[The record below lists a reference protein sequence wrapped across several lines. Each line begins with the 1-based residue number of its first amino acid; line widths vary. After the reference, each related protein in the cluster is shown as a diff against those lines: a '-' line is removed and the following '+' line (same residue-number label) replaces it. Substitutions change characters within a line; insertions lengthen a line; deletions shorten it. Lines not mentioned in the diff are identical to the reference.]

1 MQVEIE
7 QVERLRFDHGGP
19 VRAASALAGFGDGFL
34 VVQDDATHAAWF
46 VDGRATAVRLLPP
59 VEGLEAFD
67 EPSATKH
74 LKPDLEAACAILDGA
89 DPAVLVMGSGSSPA
103 RMRWVLLRLEQGRPR
118 TRVADMTE
126 LYPVVA
132 EALEVPL
139 DALNLEGACVL
150 GGTLRWFH
158 RGLPSAGQPSASV
171 DLELGDVLAAVHGRL
186 GAGTV
191 TVAGSCR
198 YDLGSVANIG
208 LAITD
213 AVALP
218 GHGVLCAA
226 AAEDSPNTR
235 DDGPVVA
242 SALVHLRDDG
252 VADVALLPLIE
263 GVVAKVEGLMLVQAS
278 GEPVRLLAVVD
289 DDDPRAESLAV
300 SLRVRL

>member
-1 MQVEIE
+1 MQIEIE

-19 VRAASALAGFGDGFL
+19 VRAASAVSRFGDGFL

-74 LKPDLEAACAILDGA
+74 LKPDLEAACAIFDGA
-89 DPAVLVMGSGSSPA
+89 DPAVLVMGSGSSSA
-103 RMRWVLLRLEQGRPR
+103 RMRWVLLTLDRGRPH
-118 TRVADMTE
+118 TRVVDMTE
-126 LYPVVA
+126 LYRVVA

-150 GGTLRWFH
+150 GRTLRWFH

-171 DLELGDVLAAVHGRL
+171 DLDLGDVLDAAHGRVRA
-186 GAGTV
+186 GAV
-191 TVAGSCR
+191 TVAASRR
-198 YDLGSVANIG
+198 YNLGSVASVG

-226 AAEDSPNTR
+226 AAEDSPNTT

-252 VADVALLPLIE
+252 GAAVVLLPLID
-263 GVVAKVEGLMLVQAS
+263 GVVAKVEGLMLIESS
-278 GEPVRLLAVVD
+278 GGWARLLAVVD
-289 DDDPRAESLAV
+289 GDDPMAASLAV
-300 SLRVRL
+300 TVRVRL

>member
-1 MQVEIE
+1 MQIEIE
-7 QVERLRFDHGGP
+7 RVERLRFDHGGP
-19 VRAASALAGFGDGFL
+19 VRAASAVTAFGNGFL

-46 VDGRATAVRLLPP
+46 LDGRATAVRLLPP
-59 VEGLEAFD
+59 VEGFEAFD
-67 EPSATKH
+67 ELSATKH
-74 LKPDLEAACAILDGA
+74 LKPDLEAACAVLDGA

-103 RMRWVLLRLEQGRPR
+103 RMRWVLLTQEHGHPH

-126 LYPVVA
+126 LYRVAA

-139 DALNLEGACVL
+139 DALNMEGACVL
-150 GGTLRWFH
+150 DRTLRWFH

-171 DLELGDVLAAVHGRL
+171 DLDLVDVLAAVHGHA
-186 GAGTV
+186 GADTI
-191 TVAGSCR
+191 TVAAPRR
-198 YDLGSVANIG
+198 YALGSVANVG

-242 SALVHLRDDG
+242 SALVLLRDDDLP
-252 VADVALLPLIE
+252 DVALLPLIE
-263 GVVAKVEGLMLVQAS
+263 GVVAKVEGLMLVDAAA
-278 GEPVRLLAVVD
+278 GWVRLLAVVD
-289 DDDPRAESLAV
+289 GDDPRAESLAV
-300 SLRVRL
+300 SLRVRP

>member
-1 MQVEIE
+1 M
-7 QVERLRFDHGGP
+7 
-19 VRAASALAGFGDGFL
+19 
-34 VVQDDATHAAWF
+34 QDDATHAAWV

-67 EPSATKH
+67 EQSATKH
-74 LKPDLEAACAILDGA
+74 LKPDLEAACAVLDGA

-103 RMRWVLLRLEQGRPR
+103 RMRWILLTLEQGRPH

-126 LYPVVA
+126 LYGVA
-132 EALEVPL
+132 ADALEVPL

-171 DLELGDVLAAVHGRL
+171 DLDLVEVLAAVHGRA
-186 GAGTV
+186 GADTI
-191 TVAGSCR
+191 TVAASRR
-198 YDLGSVANIG
+198 YALGSVANVG

-242 SALVHLRDDG
+242 SALVLLRDDG
-252 VADVALLPLIE
+252 GADLALLP
-263 GVVAKVEGLMLVQAS
+263 
-278 GEPVRLLAVVD
+278 
-289 DDDPRAESLAV
+289 
-300 SLRVRL
+300 